1 MRWTEWQAVCVDN
14 RRWTLDFCFYC
25 GRRGEQHVLGR
36 VSEGKLRHG
45 LKVFRVLVMSKMLE
59 WGLCGN

>member
-1 MRWTEWQAVCVDN
+1 M
-14 RRWTLDFCFYC
+14 
-25 GRRGEQHVLGR
+25 LGR

-45 LKVFRVLVMSKMLE
+45 LKVFRVLVMSEMLE